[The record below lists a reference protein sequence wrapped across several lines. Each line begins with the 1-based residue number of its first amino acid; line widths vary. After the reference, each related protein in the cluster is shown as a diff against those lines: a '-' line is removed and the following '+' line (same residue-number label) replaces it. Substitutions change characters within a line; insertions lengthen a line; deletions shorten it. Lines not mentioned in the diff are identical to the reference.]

1 MISFFRKQWNLF
13 SRTEETFDQTQNQ
26 LKKNELLQNDQKN
39 ADELYTLF
47 KKTVSNL
54 EINENPYI
62 INQV

>member
-47 KKTVSNL
+47 KKTVSSL

>member
-1 MISFFRKQWNLF
+1 MISFFRKQWNIF
-13 SRTEETFDQTQNQ
+13 SRTKETFDQTQNQ
-26 LKKNELLQNDQKN
+26 LKNNELLQNDQKN